1 MSTEVQ
7 SALDTWLA
15 QARAWVDTEL
25 GRVLAESLEAGAPEL
40 LVRATEHALMGPGKR
55 LRPALV
61 RLFCESHGGGA
72 DLALPAAAAVEL
84 LHTYSLVHD
93 DLPCMDDDDLRRGRP
108 TVHVEFGEDL
118 GVLVGDALQCAA
130 FESCG
135 RAPEP
140 AASVQ
145 CLARAA
151 GAAGMVGG
159 QVIDLRAGERPEG
172 IEGLW
177 HVHALKTAALFA
189 ASCELGAIAAGA
201 SSEDRARSADYGRA
215 LGACFQ
221 IVDDVLD
228 VVGDAGT
235 LGKTPGK
242 DARLERDSTVA
253 LLGLEGARQMAHE
266 WAGKAE
272 QAVDSMGFEAD
283 HHARRLIHR
292 LLERQA

>member
-93 DLPCMDDDDLRRGRP
+93 DLPCMD
-108 TVHVEFGEDL
+108 

-253 LLGLEGARQMAHE
+253 LLGLDGARQMARE